1 MKSHDERR
9 RTREEQQE
17 LNADLSYE
25 EEGTYGCRGSPRF
38 SGRFRVMQRP
48 RTTTTRSSVAAAAA
62 AEFELLGDRG
72 RRRRREEW
80 LKARRAGLFIRAS
93 S

>member
-1 MKSHDERR
+1 MKT
-9 RTREEQQE
+9 TRNSWATAKNVEEQQE

-48 RTTTTRSSVAAAAA
+48 RTTRTQSSVVAVAV
-62 AEFELLGDRG
+62 AELEQHGGSERKEAT
-72 RRRRREEW
+72 EE
-80 LKARRAGLFIRAS
+80 GE
-93 S
+93 

>member
-1 MKSHDERR
+1 MKTTKNSWATAKNMEER
-9 RTREEQQE
+9 QE
-17 LNADLSYE
+17 LNVDLSYE

-62 AEFELLGDRG
+62 AELEQHGGSERKETT
-72 RRRRREEW
+72 EE
-80 LKARRAGLFIRAS
+80 GE
-93 S
+93 